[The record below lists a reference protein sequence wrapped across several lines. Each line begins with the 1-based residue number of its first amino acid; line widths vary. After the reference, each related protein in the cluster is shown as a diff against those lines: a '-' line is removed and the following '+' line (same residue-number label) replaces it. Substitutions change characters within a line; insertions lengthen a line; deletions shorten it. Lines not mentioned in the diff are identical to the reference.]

1 MKLGDSSSQSEP
13 RWDAIQELGDSV
25 AGGFRELI
33 ADGGD
38 GGDGGVGG
46 RMRGMNGCV
55 VVLI

>member
-38 GGDGGVGG
+38 GGVGG